1 MLAHLDMARF
11 VALLCG
17 LFLVADA
24 SAAPINFNCGASV
37 SSNVKTES
45 VASSTQSTTF
55 VPIAGATTAVTIPAG
70 SPPRCIKVRFSVVA
84 KCDLVGITNNVDG
97 CFVRATRNGGELNS
111 KTATS
116 SFAAGAFP
124 VFAAAYSFEWIANVG
139 PGTHT
144 IAIQERVHDD
154 NTILTILNWTL
165 DVELT
170 N

>member
-1 MLAHLDMARF
+1 MLAHLDMTRF

-24 SAAPINFNCGASV
+24 SAAPITFNCGV
-37 SSNVKTES
+37 SLSSTVKTES

-55 VPIAGATTAVTIPAG
+55 VPVAGATTAVTIPAG
-70 SPPRCIKVRFSVVA
+70 SPSRCIKVRFSVLA
-84 KCDLVGITNNVDG
+84 KCDLVGITNGVDG
-97 CFVRATRNGGELNS
+97 CFFRATRNGGELNS
-111 KTATS
+111 KTGTS

-144 IAIQERVHDD
+144 IAIQQRVHDT

-170 N
+170 D